1 MKQEQVEP
9 ALKESLILIEQAK
22 QEWESTVDSLPQFIA
37 LLDPQG
43 RIRRANWT
51 AENWGLAR
59 VTEVKGQELH
69 ELFHPSCYE
78 SMCYLKDF
86 WIRAWQELTQ
96 GRSAECEAE
105 DKVLQRYFHF
115 QIRPISTQ
123 TSRKK
128 AAAGSYGIVVVQ
140 DITERKQAEKALQES
155 TKRLRDIVENAQ
167 AGYFFIDVDGYYQ
180 NVNKAW
186 LSMHGYSSVEEV
198 IGQHFSITQAEADLE
213 QAQLL
218 WQKILGGE
226 SIPAGES
233 SRRCKDGT
241 IGFHSLSST
250 PVIKNGEIV
259 GVEGFITDLT
269 GRMRTEEEL
278 TRYRNHLELL
288 VEERTAE
295 LRKANKLLQQEI
307 TIRKQTE
314 QALRESEQ
322 RFRQVIVSVSDHIY
336 LTEITE
342 SGRPVNR
349 YLSPHIE
356 VLTGYPLQ
364 KFLTDWSFWS
374 SIVIYPEDRVIAAD
388 QFARL
393 ERGQNSEVE
402 YRLVRA
408 DGSVIWVRDSAR
420 VERQGTIKI
429 IFGLVSNIT
438 ERKRA
443 EEEIRQLNEQLE
455 QRVTDR
461 TRGLL
466 ALYEVTAVASQAL
479 DLHTILEESL
489 SQLLVGMK
497 TKAGAIYL
505 LDENGGGL
513 QVAAYQGLSSE
524 DMVQIDRMMRDNGLT
539 EWVIDYGKPLMI
551 PSLATDSR
559 ITWDTYPIEFQTY
572 VGVPIRAGGQVL
584 GILNIFGEMSEQF
597 NLDDVALLASI
608 ADQVG
613 VAVENARLHQQAEK
627 MAIMAERE
635 RLARDLHDSVT
646 QSLYSLTLFA
656 EGGLEL
662 AIAGNLEQ
670 VKYNLKRIGET
681 ALQALKEMRMLVFE
695 LRPLDLE
702 HEGLV
707 GALHRRLSAVEGR
720 SNVNARLVAEELI
733 ELPAPVE
740 EGLYRI
746 AQEALNNALKHGSV
760 TTITVYLRVEDEQVE
775 LEVVDNGIGF
785 NPSEVSHKGGLGL
798 ISMRERAEQ
807 LGGSLLIHSIPEKG
821 TRVKVRMRYR

>member
-1 MKQEQVEP
+1 MKPKQIEP
-9 ALKESLILIEQAK
+9 VLKESLALIEQAK
-22 QEWESTVDSLPQFIA
+22 QEWESTVDSLPEFIA
-37 LLDPQG
+37 LLDRQG
-43 RIRRANWT
+43 AIRRANRT
-51 AENWGLAR
+51 VEQWGLAQ
-59 VTEVKGQELH
+59 VIEVKGQGLH
-69 ELFHPSCYE
+69 ELFHPDCHDVL
-78 SMCYLKDF
+78 CYLRDF
-86 WIRAWQELTQ
+86 WDRAWQELAQ
-96 GRSAECEAE
+96 GRPAECEAE
-105 DKVLQRYFHF
+105 DKILQRHLHF

-123 TSRKK
+123 TSRTE
-128 AAAGSYGIVVVQ
+128 AVAGSFGIVVVQ

-155 TKRLRDIVENAQ
+155 TKRFRDIVENTQ
-167 AGYFFIDVDGYYQ
+167 VGYFFIDREGYYQ
-180 NVNKAW
+180 NLNKAW
-186 LSMHGYSSVEEV
+186 LRMHKYGSAEQV
-198 IGQHFSITQAEADLE
+198 IGQHFSITQVEADLE
-213 QAQLL
+213 QVQLL
-218 WQKILGGE
+218 WEKTLGGE
-226 SIPAGES
+226 SFPAGES
-233 SRRCKDGT
+233 SRRCQDGT
-241 IGFHSLSST
+241 IGFHSLSAT
-250 PVIKNGEIV
+250 PVIKNGEII

-269 GRMRTEEEL
+269 ERMRTEEEL
-278 TRYRNHLELL
+278 ASYRNHLEVL

-295 LRKANKLLQQEI
+295 LRKANELLQQEI
-307 TIRKQTE
+307 TNREQTE

-336 LTEITE
+336 LTEIPE
-342 SGRPVNR
+342 NGRPVNR

-356 VLTGYPLQ
+356 ALTGYPLQ
-364 KFLTDWSFWS
+364 KFLTDWDFWPAM
-374 SIVIYPEDRVIAAD
+374 VVYPADRAIAAE
-388 QFARL
+388 QFAKL
-393 ERGQNSEVE
+393 EMGQNSEVE
-402 YRLVRA
+402 YRLVQA
-408 DGSVIWVRDSAR
+408 DGNVIWVRDSAR
-420 VERQGTIKI
+420 VEKQGANKI
-429 IFGLVSNIT
+429 IYGLISNIT
-438 ERKRA
+438 ERKRT
-443 EEEIRQLNEQLE
+443 EEEIRQLTEQLE
-455 QRVTDR
+455 QRVADR

-489 SQLLVGMK
+489 NQLLVGMK

-505 LDENGGGL
+505 LDEEGGGL
-513 QVAAYQGLSSE
+513 QIAAYQGLSSE
-524 DMVQIDRMMRDNGLT
+524 DMVQIDRMMLDNGLT

-551 PSLATDSR
+551 PNLAADSR
-559 ITWDTYPIEFQTY
+559 ITSDTYPIGFQTY
-572 VGVPIRAGGQVL
+572 VGVPVRASGQVL

-662 AIAGNLEQ
+662 ATAGNLEQ
-670 VKYNLKRIGET
+670 VKYNLKRMGET

-720 SNVNARLVAEELI
+720 ANVKARLVAEELI

-760 TTITVYLRVEDEQVE
+760 TTTTVYLRVEDEHIE

-785 NPSEVSHKGGLGL
+785 NLSEVSHKGGLGL

-807 LGGSLLIHSIPEKG
+807 LGGSLLIHSVPGKG